1 MARLDH
7 LAIPVKECAKSR
19 EWYTQHLG
27 LEVEFEV
34 PERKTVA
41 LRDEADFTL
50 FLYEPADRQVS
61 PSCTLTFQVADVD
74 AKHKE
79 LSARGIR
86 FEKTPQK
93 LFWGY
98 GAELR
103 DPDGYLVYLWDE
115 KSMREKG
122 GGAA

>member
-1 MARLDH
+1 MVRLDH
-7 LAIPVKECAKSR
+7 LSIPVRQQARSR
-19 EWYTQHLG
+19 EWYTSNLG
-27 LEVEFEV
+27 LKVEFEI
-34 PERKTVA
+34 PARNTVA
-41 LRDEADFTL
+41 LQDDAGLTL
-50 FLYEPADRQVS
+50 FLFESPDGQVGA
-61 PSCTLTFQVADVD
+61 SCTLTFQVDDVE
-74 AKHKE
+74 AKYRE
-79 LSARGIR
+79 LAARGVV

-122 GGAA
+122 GG

>member
-1 MARLDH
+1 MIRLDH
-7 LAIPVKECAKSR
+7 LSIPVSQCANSR
-19 EWYTQHLG
+19 EWYTQNLG
-27 LEVEFEV
+27 LELEFKV

-41 LRDEADFTL
+41 LRDDSDFTL
-50 FLYEPADRQVS
+50 FLYEPTDGRVS
-61 PSCTLTFQVADVD
+61 TSCTLTFQVEDVD
-74 AKHKE
+74 AKFE
-79 LSARGIR
+79 QLVARGVE
-86 FEKTPQK
+86 FEKSPQR

-122 GGAA
+122 GGDE